1 MAQLPLPFPLEPHA
15 RFETFVSGENGL
27 VLAYL
32 TGPAEM
38 SRPCPALWI
47 WGPRGHGKSHLL
59 QAACA
64 GAPPG
69 TAIYLPLGALESP
82 QPAML
87 DGLGAL
93 ELVALDDIEAVAGD
107 AAWER
112 ALFNLFNESQSAEKR
127 LIVAGDRSPAAVG
140 FSLPDLASR
149 AAGMVVLRLN
159 PLADEDSLL
168 ALQAHAR
175 YRGLDL
181 PEASA
186 RYLLHRVE
194 RDMRGL
200 CEWLDTLDRASLVAQ
215 RRLTIPF
222 IRQTLADAS

>member
-1 MAQLPLPFPLEPHA
+1 
-15 RFETFVSGENGL
+15 
-27 VLAYL
+27 
-32 TGPAEM
+32 
-38 SRPCPALWI
+38 
-47 WGPRGHGKSHLL
+47 
-59 QAACA
+59 
-64 GAPPG
+64 
-69 TAIYLPLGALESP
+69 
-82 QPAML
+82 ML

-127 LIVAGDRSPAAVG
+127 LIVAADRSPAAVG

-222 IRQTLADAS
+222 IRQTLADAP